1 MSEEKDAK
9 IQELEAEIARLK
21 DENSKLQ
28 ETVQWMH
35 DLIWRWSVNARDR
48 KEIRPMVHTLVPMS
62 VKIKIKNFETPA
74 RLINHMELSC
84 AVGMACRQ
92 ASLPCPEGTAGTDLK
107 EFVKS
112 VPDTI
117 YSSSAVDEKLKVLIR
132 DYIYKK
138 GEVLDDDSLVT
149 LKLGYENT

>member
-1 MSEEKDAK
+1 
-9 IQELEAEIARLK
+9 
-21 DENSKLQ
+21 
-28 ETVQWMH
+28 
-35 DLIWRWSVNARDR
+35 
-48 KEIRPMVHTLVPMS
+48 MVHTLVPMS

-138 GEVLDDDSLVT
+138 GEVLDDDTHGDFTAPHGGKQFV
-149 LKLGYENT
+149 KLIRQSDITELIHDKMDMDGEPAAVYHVRLIVQLLE

>member
-28 ETVQWMH
+28 E
-35 DLIWRWSVNARDR
+35 SVNARDR

>member
-1 MSEEKDAK
+1 
-9 IQELEAEIARLK
+9 
-21 DENSKLQ
+21 
-28 ETVQWMH
+28 
-35 DLIWRWSVNARDR
+35 
-48 KEIRPMVHTLVPMS
+48 MVHTLVPMS

-84 AVGMACRQ
+84 AV
-92 ASLPCPEGTAGTDLK
+92 
-107 EFVKS
+107 
-112 VPDTI
+112 
-117 YSSSAVDEKLKVLIR
+117 

>member
-1 MSEEKDAK
+1 
-9 IQELEAEIARLK
+9 
-21 DENSKLQ
+21 
-28 ETVQWMH
+28 
-35 DLIWRWSVNARDR
+35 
-48 KEIRPMVHTLVPMS
+48 MVHTLVPMS

-92 ASLPCPEGTAGTDLK
+92 ASLPCPVGTDLK

-117 YSSSAVDEKLKVLIR
+117 YSSPAVDEKLKVLIR

>member
-1 MSEEKDAK
+1 
-9 IQELEAEIARLK
+9 
-21 DENSKLQ
+21 
-28 ETVQWMH
+28 
-35 DLIWRWSVNARDR
+35 
-48 KEIRPMVHTLVPMS
+48 MVHTLVPMS

-92 ASLPCPEGTAGTDLK
+92 ASLPCPEG
-107 EFVKS
+107 
-112 VPDTI
+112 I

-149 LKLGYENT
+149 LRLGYENT

>member
-1 MSEEKDAK
+1 
-9 IQELEAEIARLK
+9 
-21 DENSKLQ
+21 
-28 ETVQWMH
+28 
-35 DLIWRWSVNARDR
+35 
-48 KEIRPMVHTLVPMS
+48 MVHTLVPMS

-117 YSSSAVDEKLKVLIR
+117 YSSPAVDEKLKVLIR

-138 GEVLDDDSLVT
+138 GEVLDDDSLVVRIPNHHALRSKSGSQERSLQLWILHQQNFQPLEF
-149 LKLGYENT
+149 LKKNSLIR

>member
-1 MSEEKDAK
+1 
-9 IQELEAEIARLK
+9 
-21 DENSKLQ
+21 
-28 ETVQWMH
+28 
-35 DLIWRWSVNARDR
+35 
-48 KEIRPMVHTLVPMS
+48 MVHTLVPMS

-84 AVGMACRQ
+84 AVGIACRQ

-117 YSSSAVDEKLKVLIR
+117 YSSPAVDEKLKVLIR

>member
-1 MSEEKDAK
+1 
-9 IQELEAEIARLK
+9 
-21 DENSKLQ
+21 
-28 ETVQWMH
+28 
-35 DLIWRWSVNARDR
+35 
-48 KEIRPMVHTLVPMS
+48 MVHTLVPMS

-84 AVGMACRQ
+84 AVGMACRE
-92 ASLPCPEGTAGTDLK
+92 ASLPCPEGTAGMGLK

-117 YSSSAVDEKLKVLIR
+117 FSSPAVNEKLKVLIR

-138 GEVLDDDSLVT
+138 GEVLDHDSLIT
-149 LKLGYENT
+149 LKPGYEESYVWLPRARSAA

>member
-1 MSEEKDAK
+1 
-9 IQELEAEIARLK
+9 
-21 DENSKLQ
+21 
-28 ETVQWMH
+28 
-35 DLIWRWSVNARDR
+35 
-48 KEIRPMVHTLVPMS
+48 MVHTLVPMS
-62 VKIKIKNFETPA
+62 VKIKIQNFETPA

-92 ASLPCPEGTAGTDLK
+92 ASLPCPEGAAGTDLK
-107 EFVKS
+107 EFIKS

-117 YSSSAVDEKLKVLIR
+117 FSAVNEKLKVLIR

-138 GEVLDDDSLVT
+138 GEILDDDSLVT

>member
-1 MSEEKDAK
+1 
-9 IQELEAEIARLK
+9 
-21 DENSKLQ
+21 
-28 ETVQWMH
+28 
-35 DLIWRWSVNARDR
+35 
-48 KEIRPMVHTLVPMS
+48 MVHTLVPMS

-84 AVGMACRQ
+84 AVGMACRE
-92 ASLPCPEGTAGTDLK
+92 ASLPCPVGTAGMGLK

-117 YSSSAVDEKLKVLIR
+117 FSSPAVNEKLKVLIR

-138 GEVLDDDSLVT
+138 GEVLDDCLMRLLDVSPALT
-149 LKLGYENT
+149 TRAAPSHSDAI

>member
-1 MSEEKDAK
+1 
-9 IQELEAEIARLK
+9 
-21 DENSKLQ
+21 
-28 ETVQWMH
+28 
-35 DLIWRWSVNARDR
+35 
-48 KEIRPMVHTLVPMS
+48 MVHTLVPMS

-92 ASLPCPEGTAGTDLK
+92 ASL
-107 EFVKS
+107 
-112 VPDTI
+112 PDTI

>member
-1 MSEEKDAK
+1 
-9 IQELEAEIARLK
+9 
-21 DENSKLQ
+21 
-28 ETVQWMH
+28 
-35 DLIWRWSVNARDR
+35 
-48 KEIRPMVHTLVPMS
+48 MVHTLVPMS

-117 YSSSAVDEKLKVLIR
+117 YSSPAVDEKLKVLIR

-138 GEVLDDDSLVT
+138 GEVLDDDTDTDFPGAHGGQQLVKFIGQCHISDT
-149 LKLGYENT
+149 PIKMTSGQKKSAAR

>member
-1 MSEEKDAK
+1 
-9 IQELEAEIARLK
+9 
-21 DENSKLQ
+21 
-28 ETVQWMH
+28 
-35 DLIWRWSVNARDR
+35 
-48 KEIRPMVHTLVPMS
+48 MVHTLVPMS

-149 LKLGYENT
+149 LKLGYENTEVSVRIPNHHALRSKSGSQERSLQLWILHQQNFQPLEFLKKNSLIR

>member
-1 MSEEKDAK
+1 
-9 IQELEAEIARLK
+9 
-21 DENSKLQ
+21 
-28 ETVQWMH
+28 
-35 DLIWRWSVNARDR
+35 
-48 KEIRPMVHTLVPMS
+48 MVHTLVPMS

-84 AVGMACRQ
+84 AVGMACRE
-92 ASLPCPEGTAGTDLK
+92 ASLPCPAGTAGMGLK

-117 YSSSAVDEKLKVLIR
+117 FSSPAVNEKLKVLIR

-138 GEVLDDDSLVT
+138 GEVLDDDSLIT
-149 LKLGYENT
+149 LKLGYEES

>member
-1 MSEEKDAK
+1 
-9 IQELEAEIARLK
+9 
-21 DENSKLQ
+21 
-28 ETVQWMH
+28 
-35 DLIWRWSVNARDR
+35 
-48 KEIRPMVHTLVPMS
+48 MVHTLVPMS

-112 VPDTI
+112 VPDTSTEEEP
-117 YSSSAVDEKLKVLIR
+117 YH
-132 DYIYKK
+132 
-138 GEVLDDDSLVT
+138 LDP
-149 LKLGYENT
+149 

>member
-1 MSEEKDAK
+1 
-9 IQELEAEIARLK
+9 
-21 DENSKLQ
+21 
-28 ETVQWMH
+28 
-35 DLIWRWSVNARDR
+35 
-48 KEIRPMVHTLVPMS
+48 
-62 VKIKIKNFETPA
+62 
-74 RLINHMELSC
+74 
-84 AVGMACRQ
+84 MACRQ
-92 ASLPCPEGTAGTDLK
+92 ASLPCPEGTVGTDLK

-117 YSSSAVDEKLKVLIR
+117 YSSPAVDEKLKVLIR

>member
-1 MSEEKDAK
+1 MLFRS
-9 IQELEAEIARLK
+9 
-21 DENSKLQ
+21 
-28 ETVQWMH
+28 
-35 DLIWRWSVNARDR
+35 
-48 KEIRPMVHTLVPMS
+48 
-62 VKIKIKNFETPA
+62 
-74 RLINHMELSC
+74 
-84 AVGMACRQ
+84 
-92 ASLPCPEGTAGTDLK
+92 

-117 YSSSAVDEKLKVLIR
+117 YSSPAVDEKLKVLIR

>member
-1 MSEEKDAK
+1 
-9 IQELEAEIARLK
+9 
-21 DENSKLQ
+21 
-28 ETVQWMH
+28 
-35 DLIWRWSVNARDR
+35 
-48 KEIRPMVHTLVPMS
+48 MVHTLVPMS

-84 AVGMACRQ
+84 AVGMACRE
-92 ASLPCPEGTAGTDLK
+92 ASLPCPVGTAGMGLK

-117 YSSSAVDEKLKVLIR
+117 FSSPAVNEKLKVLIR

-138 GEVLDDDSLVT
+138 GEVLDDDSLIT
-149 LKLGYENT
+149 LILVYKES